1 MVVVEMVVV
10 ALVAVA
16 HWNEWARMMDRMDGQ
31 KNESRWLCV
40 HVDAWVVDGAVVVVM
55 DK

>member
-1 MVVVEMVVV
+1 MVVVAMVVV

-16 HWNEWARMMDRMDGQ
+16 HWNEWARMMDRMDGR
-31 KNESRWLCV
+31 KNESRWLC
-40 HVDAWVVDGAVVVVM
+40 VDAWVVDGAVVVVM